1 MENGAI
7 RYFCLKEF
15 LITVDYY
22 SNYWELDEPADAT
35 SLVVN

>member
-22 SNYWELDEPADAT
+22 YDYWELDKLA
-35 SLVVN
+35 V